1 MNPAIEAS
9 YTDAPKYPPS
19 ALKIPTTTETIK
31 KGMRLDVIKCAVA
44 PGMINMAN
52 LIKKYSLCNK
62 TIVTDFQITHR
73 ERKDKLAYSVDPSQ
87 LNPLLD
93 DYRDTHI
100 IHWTRGCNK
109 AWPDER
115 AIDYYQDII
124 NSTNYPRTAF
134 DTLMRIIKSG
144 RI

>member
-1 MNPAIEAS
+1 
-9 YTDAPKYPPS
+9 
-19 ALKIPTTTETIK
+19 
-31 KGMRLDVIKCAVA
+31 MRLDVIKCAVA

-100 IHWTRGCNK
+100 IHWTTK
-109 AWPDER
+109 F
-115 AIDYYQDII
+115 
-124 NSTNYPRTAF
+124 S
-134 DTLMRIIKSG
+134 S
-144 RI
+144 